1 MVPQHRV
8 AHEAGEPELLAVHVR
23 AHQVEPGGRAYRR
36 LQLRAHAVSA
46 RVARRQPGTLHRAP
60 GQRACTESQSC
71 SLFRAIHAVFY
82 SFSDPAN

>member
-1 MVPQHRV
+1 MVAQHRV

-23 AHQVEPGGRAYRR
+23 THQVEAGGRAHRR

-60 GQRACTESQSC
+60 GQRTCTESQYS
-71 SLFRAIHAVFY
+71 SFFSAIPPV
-82 SFSDPAN
+82 S

>member
-23 AHQVEPGGRAYRR
+23 AHQVVAGGRAHRR

-46 RVARRQPGTLHRAP
+46 RVARRQPGPLHRAP
-60 GQRACTESQSC
+60 SQRAWTESQSF
-71 SLFRAIHAVFY
+71 SLFNTTTTILAV
-82 SFSDPAN
+82 S

>member
-8 AHEAGEPELLAVHVR
+8 AHEAGEPELLAVHVS
-23 AHQVEPGGRAYRR
+23 AHQVEPGGRAHRR

-60 GQRACTESQSC
+60 GQRTSTQSQSS
-71 SLFRAIHAVFY
+71 SLFSAI
-82 SFSDPAN
+82 PAAS